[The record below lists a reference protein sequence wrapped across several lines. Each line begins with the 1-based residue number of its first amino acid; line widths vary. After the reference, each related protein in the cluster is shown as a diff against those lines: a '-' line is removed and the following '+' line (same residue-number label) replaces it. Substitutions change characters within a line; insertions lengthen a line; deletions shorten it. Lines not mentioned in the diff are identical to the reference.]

1 MTQLDSLIA
10 QQLEFYADKAGE
22 SDNVNDQEFWVQ
34 QGLDL
39 LEEMNASSEDDGV
52 FYVTYWRYESES
64 FGVTFEQDHGDPEL
78 QFGGVI

>member
-22 SDNVNDQEFWVQ
+22 SVSEEDQTFWVQ

-39 LEEMNASSEDDGV
+39 LNEMNAPTEEEGV

-78 QFGGVI
+78 QFGGII